1 MTRAADLTFRQRWSH
16 YIAVIFCLTGI
27 FIGINLRD
35 SALTATALY
44 VNSQAG
50 ISARYPIN
58 WLIDESEDYVFRV
71 RDLAR
76 AGFNT
81 TIQVATR
88 PVSPLTSTR
97 NVLDDLNLNRAQTLA
112 AYEVLAEEAYTLPD
126 EVAATAMT
134 YTFVDTQDNPF
145 LQGIPVVV
153 QGVDILTI
161 RGGQAL
167 IITFLAEASMFE
179 RIRPVFGTF
188 IDNLEF

>member
-1 MTRAADLTFRQRWSH
+1 MYLNELTFRQRWSH
-16 YIAVIFCLTGI
+16 YLAIIFCLVGVV
-27 FIGINLRD
+27 IGLNLRD
-35 SALTATALY
+35 AALNATTLY

-50 ISARYPIN
+50 INAQYPAN
-58 WLIDESEDYVFRV
+58 WLIDESDSYVFRV
-71 RDLAR
+71 RDVSR
-76 AGFNT
+76 PGFST

-88 PVSPLTSTR
+88 PVSALTSTR

-153 QGVDILTI
+153 QGLDILTI

-167 IITFLAEASMFE
+167 IISFLTDASVFE
-179 RIRPVFGTF
+179 DTLPVFEQF
-188 IDNLEF
+188 LSNLEF

>member
-1 MTRAADLTFRQRWSH
+1 MQLTELTFRQRWSH
-16 YIAVIFCLTGI
+16 YLAIIFSVVGVV
-27 FIGINLRD
+27 IGINLRD
-35 SALTATALY
+35 AALTATSLY
-44 VNSQAG
+44 VNSQVG
-50 ISARYPIN
+50 ISAQYPVN
-58 WLIDESEDYVFRV
+58 WLIDEAGSYVFRV
-71 RDLAR
+71 RDVAR

-88 PVSPLTSTR
+88 PVSPATSTR

-112 AYEVLAEEAYTLPD
+112 AYEVLAEESFTLPN

-153 QGVDILTI
+153 QGLDILTL

-167 IITFLAEASMFE
+167 IITFLADAADFEALM
-179 RIRPVFGTF
+179 PVFEQF
-188 IDNLEF
+188 ISNLEF